1 MRLGTTSYIY
11 PADIITNVRRL
22 AGKTQDVELVI
33 FELDERSSG
42 LPSDDTISELNALAA
57 DHDMTYTVHLPL
69 GLGLANE
76 QPSVA
81 KAIRVIRSTERLSPH
96 AYIAH
101 LDGDGLASAGDIRR
115 WIDNSL
121 RSLEIISSE
130 VGDPET
136 ICVENLD
143 NQSPAMLDAILDNAP
158 VSCCVDVGHLWKQGM
173 DPLPYLDQWLP
184 RAGVVH
190 IHGVGERDHKRL
202 SLIPAA
208 RLDPVVE
215 SLHKRFQGV
224 LTFEVFNERDFLDS
238 LGAFQESSLRCRRSR

>member
-42 LPSDDTISELNALAA
+42 LPDDDTISELNSLAV

-69 GLGLANE
+69 GLGLADE
-76 QPSVA
+76 KPSVA
-81 KAIRVIRSTERLSPH
+81 KAVRVIRTTERLSPY
-96 AYIAH
+96 AYIVH
-101 LDGDGLASAGDIRR
+101 LDGDPPTAADDHQR

-121 RSLEIISSE
+121 RSLQIICSE
-130 VGDPET
+130 VGGSER

-143 NQSPAMLDAILDNAP
+143 NQSPAMLDSILDKAP
-158 VSCCVDVGHLWKQGM
+158 VSCCVDVGHLWKQGV
-173 DPLPYLDQWLP
+173 DPLPFLDRWLS
-184 RAGVVH
+184 RARVVH

-202 SLIPAA
+202 SLMSTAK
-208 RLDPVVE
+208 LDPVVE
-215 SLHKRFQGV
+215 SLHNRFQGV
-224 LTFEVFNERDFLDS
+224 LTFEVFSERDFLDS
-238 LGAFQESSLRCRRSR
+238 LEAFQESSLRCQPRR